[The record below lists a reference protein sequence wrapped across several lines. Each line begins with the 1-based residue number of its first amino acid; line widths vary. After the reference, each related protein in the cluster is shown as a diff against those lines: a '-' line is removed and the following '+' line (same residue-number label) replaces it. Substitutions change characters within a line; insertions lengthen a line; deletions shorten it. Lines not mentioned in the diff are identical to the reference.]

1 MRAITS
7 VSHCHKQHQ
16 LSRPRRPSRPLQL
29 RSFCNNALLT
39 ILLGKSFTGLWKSKS
54 LQYSVHFSPRFSRQN
69 QQMECICPE
78 WVCLRQTTREWSW
91 EWRRSSREKSLRQLR
106 LESNFPTNWSGLRR
120 SKKTHYFEGGNES
133 SGTLV
138 ALDELCHCHEC
149 IFCFCGISLSSGA
162 SFLSIAQSCP
172 NTDYDGSGGNIW
184 LLSLKGLLQGSTKES
199 FRMRHYSSKKC
210 STKNWENGKH
220 FG

>member
-16 LSRPRRPSRPLQL
+16 LRRPRRPSRPLQL

-91 EWRRSSREKSLRQLR
+91 EWRRSSGEKSLRQLR

-172 NTDYDGSGGNIW
+172 NTDYDGAVVTFGF
-184 LLSLKGLLQGSTKES
+184 LA
-199 FRMRHYSSKKC
+199 SKVFFKVQPK
-210 STKNWENGKH
+210 SPLGWDTTRAKNV
-220 FG
+220 

>member
-1 MRAITS
+1 MSLLEANNKRMIRRMEEEQQRKIAQA
-7 VSHCHKQHQ
+7 VEARKQFPYQ
-16 LSRPRRPSRPLQL
+16 LIRTQE
-29 RSFCNNALLT
+29 
-39 ILLGKSFTGLWKSKS
+39 I
-54 LQYSVHFSPRFSRQN
+54 
-69 QQMECICPE
+69 EE
-78 WVCLRQTTREWSW
+78 D
-91 EWRRSSREKSLRQLR
+91 
-106 LESNFPTNWSGLRR
+106 
-120 SKKTHYFEGGNES
+120 YFEGGNES

-210 STKNWENGKH
+210 LTKN
-220 FG
+220 

>member
-16 LSRPRRPSRPLQL
+16 LRRPRRPLRPLQL

-138 ALDELCHCHEC
+138 ALDELCHCHQC
-149 IFCFCGISLSSGA
+149 IFCFCGISFSSGA
-162 SFLSIAQSCP
+162 RF
-172 NTDYDGSGGNIW
+172 
-184 LLSLKGLLQGSTKES
+184 LLSL
-199 FRMRHYSSKKC
+199 
-210 STKNWENGKH
+210 
-220 FG
+220 